1 MPGNTEGGGAAD
13 SASERISF
21 TGDVCDLSSQGEGLP
36 VHREL
41 QDLSVAL
48 EGALETGTTEDVLRI
63 CTRAKAWLADKDA
76 NHMEWGFWAGVIKFA
91 EELHRLGP
99 MGNILKEQRQT
110 FLAEWRIARNP
121 EHF

>member
-1 MPGNTEGGGAAD
+1 L
-13 SASERISF
+13 
-21 TGDVCDLSSQGEGLP
+21 DVSSQGEGLP
-36 VHREL
+36 VSREL

-48 EGALETGTTEDVLRI
+48 ESALETGGADEVLRI

-99 MGNILKEQRQT
+99 IANILKEQRQT